1 MGYALFPMGRLLLI
15 NAAEPEETRAAV
27 VEDGRLEEY
36 RCERAAVGSL
46 VGNIYKGNVKNLER
60 GIGAAFIDLGVGR
73 NGFLHVSAC
82 PGAPAR
88 IEERFAV
95 GDEAIVQVTR
105 DSIGSKGPM
114 LSGDLSL
121 PGRFL
126 VLLPF
131 AKGGGVS
138 RRIGA
143 GDDRAKLRDLAKDL
157 ERRAGAALI
166 VRTAAA
172 DQGRRELLRDLREL
186 KRVWAAVQ
194 AKAAAEPAPA
204 LLYEESDLVARALR
218 DLVDREVKGI
228 VVDTPEAL
236 ARAREVM
243 ASIQP
248 ELLERLR
255 LHAGGEP
262 LFHAHGIEEQ
272 VDRIHARRV
281 PLPGGGSI
289 VFDRTEALVAVDVN
303 SGRTREEELEETALR
318 TNLEAAESIAR
329 ELRLRDLG
337 GVIVVDFID
346 LREAA
351 HGKALERA
359 FKEALARDR
368 ARVRPGRLGE
378 FGIFPLT
385 RQRRGAGAPR
395 RPCPRCR
402 GAGDAVQPE
411 EVALRVFRELRAK
424 SARRGR
430 TRFRARVSPE
440 VAEVLLRTRSGVLEA
455 LEQESRRKVAIETDP
470 GLPPDGWAVE
480 AG

>member
-1 MGYALFPMGRLLLI
+1 MGRHLLI

-27 VEDGRLEEY
+27 VEEGRIEEY
-36 RCERAAVGSL
+36 RLERAAHGSL
-46 VGNIYKGNVKNLER
+46 VGNIYKGTVRNLER
-60 GIGAAFIDLGVGR
+60 GIGAAFVDLGIGR

-82 PGAPAR
+82 LDGPAR
-88 IEERFAV
+88 IEDRFSV
-95 GDEAIVQVTR
+95 GDDAIVQVTR

-114 LSGDLSL
+114 LSQDLSL

-138 RRIGA
+138 RRIG
-143 GDDRAKLRDLAKDL
+143 GEDDRTKLRELVRDL

-172 DQGRRELLRDLREL
+172 DQGGRELVRDLRHL
-186 KRVWAAVQ
+186 KRVWASIEAR
-194 AKAAAEPAPA
+194 AASEPAPA
-204 LLYEESDLVARALR
+204 LLYEEGDLVARTLR
-218 DLVDREVKGI
+218 DLVDRDVKEI

-236 ARAREVM
+236 ARARDVM
-243 ASIQP
+243 AAIQP
-248 ELLERLR
+248 ALAERLR
-255 LHAGGEP
+255 LHAGPEP

-281 PLPGGGSI
+281 PLPGGGSV

-318 TNLEAAESIAR
+318 TNLEAAEAIAR

-346 LREAA
+346 LVESA
-351 HGKALERA
+351 HTKAVERA
-359 FKEALARDR
+359 FKDALARDR

-385 RQRRGAGAPR
+385 RQRRGGGATA
-395 RPCPRCR
+395 RPCPRC
-402 GAGDAVQPE
+402 GGTGDLLHPE
-411 EVALRVFRELRAK
+411 EIALRVFRELRARA
-424 SARRGR
+424 ARRGR
-430 TRFRARVSPE
+430 SGIRARMSPE
-440 VAEVLLRTRSGVLEA
+440 VLEVLLRTRKGLIEA
-455 LEQESRRKVAIETDP
+455 LSEEARRKVVVEADP
-470 GLPPDGWAVE
+470 GLPAGGWAVE

>member
-1 MGYALFPMGRLLLI
+1 MGRLLLI

-36 RCERAAVGSL
+36 RSERAAEGSL
-46 VGNIYKGNVKNLER
+46 VGNIYKGRVMNLER
-60 GIGAAFIDLGVGR
+60 GIGAAFVDLGVGR

-88 IEERFAV
+88 IEDRFAV
-95 GDEAIVQVTR
+95 GDDAIVQVTR
-105 DSIGSKGPM
+105 ESIGSKGPM

-131 AKGGGVS
+131 AKAGGVS
-138 RRIGA
+138 RRIG
-143 GDDRAKLRDLAKDL
+143 GEDDRTKLRELVRDL
-157 ERRAGAALI
+157 ERRTGAALI

-186 KRVWAAVQ
+186 KRVWASIEARG
-194 AKAAAEPAPA
+194 AAEPAPA
-204 LLYEESDLVARALR
+204 LLYEEKDLVARALR
-218 DLVDREVKGI
+218 DLVDREVKTI

-243 ASIQP
+243 AAIQP
-248 ELLERLR
+248 GLAERLR
-255 LHAGGEP
+255 LHAGKEP

-272 VDRIHARRV
+272 VDRLHARRV
-281 PLPGGGSI
+281 PLPGGGSV

-318 TNLEAAESIAR
+318 TDLEAAETIAR

-359 FKEALARDR
+359 FREALARDR
-368 ARVRPGRLGE
+368 ARVRPGRLGD

-385 RQRRGAGAPR
+385 RQRRGAGEPR
-395 RPCPRCR
+395 RPCPRC
-402 GAGDAVQPE
+402 GGTGDLVHPE
-411 EVALRVFRELRAK
+411 ETALRVFRELRARA
-424 SARRGR
+424 ARRGR
-430 TRFRARVSPE
+430 TGIRARVSPE
-440 VAEVLLRTRSGVLEA
+440 VAEVLLRTRKGLIEG
-455 LEQESRRKVAIETDP
+455 LREDTRRSVVVAPDP
-470 GLPPDGWAVE
+470 GLPAGGWAVE